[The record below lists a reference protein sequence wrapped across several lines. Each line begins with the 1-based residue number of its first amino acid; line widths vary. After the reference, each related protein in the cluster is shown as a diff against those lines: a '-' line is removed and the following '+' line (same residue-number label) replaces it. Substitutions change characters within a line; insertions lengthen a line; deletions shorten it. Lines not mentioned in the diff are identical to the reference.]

1 MSSSSQS
8 AAQSGRS
15 GRSARDARRRKR
27 KERSARSAAPEPK
40 NIVSG
45 AGQPLDL
52 SVRRELEEQLGHDFS
67 RVRLHTDRDSGQL
80 AELMGADAF
89 AVGQDI
95 FFREGTY
102 RPGTADGQRLL
113 AHELLHTVQNPHGLG
128 ALRAGR
134 DLGTVS
140 LPQETVEREAESAA
154 QESLRSAMLGAT
166 RGDDTTTEVAPGRS
180 TPGWLRYATVDA
192 DRHRLELVDPATL
205 VDRLANGVLR
215 SLRGDPEDR
224 SGRVRVQL
232 ARMAP
237 ELQDS
242 VLERLEV
249 RLLSSEHDRLL
260 DLVEEV
266 ERGPLPFMTSTVPEP
281 VTDEA
286 AALEQERTQDAAAA
300 RDRGRQ
306 EEKAGDDRGKRA
318 QHRKDADPAG
328 DGGPERGPSTAGGS
342 AHASES
348 DAGTGQAAVRS
359 AAADDKAAAGARRT
373 EQEQARQDDKQAT
386 EHAAE
391 QDRANP
397 GRGPEE
403 QAADGPAEQ
412 TAGQQT
418 SVAGGEHPTGPGGE
432 QVTAP
437 EAPDNSAAEPGE
449 KDPRGRDQDESST
462 RTAGDPENEQ
472 DADDEPLGLE
482 DEAAD
487 TDADAPEADAQ
498 DDRGDGESGE
508 AEADDAGTGDAGDS
522 PEADQSDADLTGP
535 GDAAARGTGQREPT
549 DRTRGDAPG
558 VISSPATEDQS
569 AGGSSETRDEAEATD
584 DGASSPEEEQE
595 SDDRLSEDLQADKS
609 TEQEVGPDPD
619 EKAEDDVG
627 EDPDPQDGDPG
638 DPDDAELEREQAA
651 ERAEDTE
658 AERRDDAARTATDG
672 TGGTDV
678 PGGGTAQ
685 PEKLS
690 KADEDARKQ
699 ATATSSS
706 GSATASASGGGSG
719 GEGSTGA
726 RAQPSGTADGVT
738 GGPAPA
744 SGSGSPPPSAAQDGT
759 RPDRSTNDAAGKPAE
774 RSPGDTTSPEA
785 AGSGDGSTGMG
796 VAQTESATQGMDV
809 TAGRGPATTPDPSP
823 DSGQAAAAGPAAA
836 PKPSPTAGAGGG
848 GGALPP
854 QAQGGA
860 VAEPSAKPAR
870 GTSPAVRSGAT
881 PRQRQVSRQAAKNVR
896 RGGGGGGGA
905 RTASTPARGGRSG
918 GGGGSAAPAK
928 AKKDA
933 APPDVS
939 QGTPEAGLATVAKLK
954 PYQMLETFKGVNSAV
969 GNSVGKERTT
979 LRNAPPRMERPVG
992 SPRTV
997 PGGPKPAAPGTYSN
1011 EKVARTDAAKG
1022 RTDEITGEQRPDGKA
1037 PGSDVPEPSWWDI
1050 LLTIGGALL
1059 KRIFP
1064 FDDLIDSIMGL
1075 PTTDD
1080 GLKGARVGN
1089 APGLPL
1095 RDDSDPQRTD
1105 EQSQKLDERK
1115 GELHQSGRE
1124 DAARPMGED
1133 QIYPDAP
1140 RETLTG
1146 KVPGGAKQTGQ
1157 KGGAPA
1163 TAAGGVPVESASAV
1177 AEHDRGPQIQ
1187 AGFSQGM
1194 QRMGKERRA
1203 KDDKAKADKE
1213 KHDRD
1218 LKREVDTSTKKQ
1230 AGEREKGQQDIA
1242 DARDKW
1248 RKEQDD
1254 KVAEI
1259 DDKKGKKFEKVRKD
1273 VDDKQEQTDK
1283 DVDKRTEDDN
1293 QKIDDEH
1300 TNAENDAQ
1308 QEQDDKKKEA
1318 EKGDGGFLDQLKQW
1332 WQDLKDKIKQFFER
1346 ARKAVTDL
1354 IDKFKREV
1362 FKLIDEAR
1370 NWVVQQIN
1378 DFADAL
1384 IAFGDEMLA
1393 DYPAMR
1399 DKWRNTINAGRNY
1412 AVKKVNEAADT
1423 LKDVAGSLLDGL
1435 GGALLAGLDVMEDGL
1450 LKAVDVA
1457 ENVTVSAVE
1466 FGQQAI
1472 AALGEWAA
1480 IFSDIVSDPGDW
1492 ISKAGTAAE
1501 TGAKEHLFDEIKSA
1515 VKEWF
1520 NQKVQEITGLSP
1532 QEFQELLDGNV
1543 SVQEMGQMAWD
1554 AAVPQLPVIIGTLVI
1569 EKVVAKLIPG
1579 VGWVMGIID
1588 ALKTAWGTLSRILAA
1603 FGLVMDFLKA
1613 VKSGNGAVPF
1623 AKAVAA
1629 GVVALLELVYQALI
1643 DGISR
1648 FMGGVTK
1655 KLGGILKNLRTKRR
1669 PGGHG
1674 EPGAP
1679 GAPGGANR
1687 PGRPGHEPGAEPHTA
1702 PTGRTTDPHH
1712 TEKPGEPGPATDKP
1726 GQRPAPRKPSP
1737 DKTSHP
1743 EPAPHPTKRPSPEKK
1758 PHPKDQPEPKS
1769 KKKPDAHERRE
1780 NGREVNDA
1788 RRRLRNA
1795 KNKEHNENASPSGP
1809 KRRGPARDTL
1819 RPKGRPGTRTDKHH
1833 PQGEHP
1839 AKRRP
1844 GTKRRPSEDPLK
1856 KHRPTT
1862 KHPKAKDR
1870 KGPHKP
1876 TPKRRPSPARR
1887 ALRRARHTVKSA
1899 LARARRAARRLFGKA
1914 RHLGHRLQH
1923 HAHRLRN
1930 RWRHHRDR
1938 LRNKHHRRQ
1947 NGKRDPKHDK
1957 NHSKEINL
1965 PEVRFRDV
1973 DDHEVHILMFH
1984 GRGPRAPMYI
1994 HSTPEEVPP
2003 FLADWRRDLRR
2014 PEAKADEAQ
2023 QQEHLLVAERAY
2035 AAAKSTQKG
2044 IPTRTQAKENEEKK
2058 AKRTELLA
2066 KLRGEMRQI
2075 ADAASQRKYYDI
2087 PTPPAYQDFR
2097 DIGPGRGSEEH
2108 VSRYLGS
2115 TAKTVFGGGGEDASR
2130 AKDGQPPGWDYV
2142 KSKKLSQGAAWV
2154 RMHLLPERLGGK
2166 AKGNNLVPARGPA
2179 TNIDFLNNI
2188 EDIAYRAIPGQYKI
2202 IWYKTKVE
2210 FDHPGFPD
2218 FPSYISAEYGGYD
2231 HTSGTGRNRNDWTAR
2246 KAEKKHS
2253 QSPQPP
2259 AKGEEGKLLIN
2270 HAGWTNLSDMLGV
2283 NRSIAEYLIDVR
2295 EALEEKGKKFNSYSQ
2310 VEILMRNLKKTKQKN
2325 AMPQL
2330 ELMLGNL
2337 RKLIKEEKVDWS

>member
-8 AAQSGRS
+8 AAQSGQ
-15 GRSARDARRRKR
+15 SARDARRRRR

-140 LPQETVEREAESAA
+140 LPQEAVEREAESAA

-166 RGDDTTTEVAPGRS
+166 REDDPATEVAPGRS

-192 DRHRLELVDPATL
+192 DRHRLELIDPATL

-286 AALEQERTQDAAAA
+286 AALEQERTQDTAAA
-300 RDRGRQ
+300 RDRSRQ
-306 EEKAGDDRGKRA
+306 EEKAGDDRRKRA

-328 DGGPERGPSTAGGS
+328 NGGPERGRSTAGGS
-342 AHASES
+342 ANASASE
-348 DAGTGQAAVRS
+348 AGTGQAAVRS

-373 EQEQARQDDKQAT
+373 EQEQARQDDTQAT

-391 QDRANP
+391 QDRANST
-397 GRGPEE
+397 RGPEE
-403 QAADGPAEQ
+403 QAAGGPGQQ
-412 TAGQQT
+412 TAGQQ
-418 SVAGGEHPTGPGGE
+418 VADAGGEHPTGPGGE

-462 RTAGDPENEQ
+462 RAAGDPENEE

-487 TDADAPEADAQ
+487 TDADAAEADAQ
-498 DDRGDGESGE
+498 DDQEDGESTE
-508 AEADDAGTGDAGDS
+508 AEADDAGAGDASDS

-535 GDAAARGTGQREPT
+535 GDAAARRTGQREPA
-549 DRTRGDAPG
+549 DRNRGDAPG

-569 AGGSSETRDEAEATD
+569 AVGWSETRDEAEATD

-595 SDDRLSEDLQADKS
+595 SDDQLSEDLQADKS

-627 EDPDPQDGDPG
+627 EDPGSQDGDPG

-651 ERAEDTE
+651 ERTEDAE
-658 AERRDDAARTATDG
+658 AKRRDDAARTATDG

-699 ATATSSS
+699 ATAASSS
-706 GSATASASGGGSG
+706 GSATASASGGRTG
-719 GEGSTGA
+719 GEGSAGA
-726 RAQPSGTADGVT
+726 QAQPSGTADGVS
-738 GGPAPA
+738 GSPAPT
-744 SGSGSPPPSAAQDGT
+744 SGSGSPPASAAQDGT
-759 RPDRSTNDAAGKPAE
+759 RQDQTANDAASKPAE

-785 AGSGDGSTGMG
+785 ARSGDGSTGIG

-823 DSGQAAAAGPAAA
+823 DSGQVAAAGPTVA

-848 GGALPP
+848 GGAVPP

-870 GTSPAVRSGAT
+870 GTPPAVRSGAT

-896 RGGGGGGGA
+896 RGGGGGGT
-905 RTASTPARGGRSG
+905 RTASTPARGVRGG
-918 GGGGSAAPAK
+918 GGGGSSAPAK

-933 APPDVS
+933 APPDVT

-969 GNSVGKERTT
+969 GNSVGKERTS
-979 LRNAPPRMERPVG
+979 LRNAPPQMERPIG

-1022 RTDEITGEQRPDGKA
+1022 KTDEITGEQRPEGKA

-1075 PTTDD
+1075 PHTDD

-1133 QIYPDAP
+1133 QIFPDAP

-1157 KGGAPA
+1157 QGGAPA
-1163 TAAGGVPVESASAV
+1163 TATGSVPVESASAV

-1187 AGFSQGM
+1187 TGFSQGL

-1203 KDDKAKADKE
+1203 KDDKARADKE

-1242 DARDKW
+1242 DTRDKW

-1362 FKLIDEAR
+1362 FKLIDDAR

-1412 AVKKVNEAADT
+1412 AVQKVNEAADK

-1554 AAVPQLPVIIGTLVI
+1554 AAVPQLPMIIGTLVI

-1687 PGRPGHEPGAEPHTA
+1687 PGRPGHEPGAEPHTT

-1712 TEKPGEPGPATDKP
+1712 NEKPGEPGPATDKP

-1743 EPAPHPTKRPSPEKK
+1743 EPGPSPAKRPSPEKK
-1758 PHPKDQPEPKS
+1758 PHPKDQPQPKS

-1780 NGREVNDA
+1780 DGREVNDA

-1795 KNKEHNENASPSGP
+1795 KNKQRNDSTRPSGP
-1809 KRRGPARDTL
+1809 KHRGPARDTL
-1819 RPKGRPGTRTDKHH
+1819 RPKGRPGT
-1833 PQGEHP
+1833 
-1839 AKRRP
+1839 
-1844 GTKRRPSEDPLK
+1844 KRRPSEDPLK
-1856 KHRPTT
+1856 KHHPTT
-1862 KHPKAKDR
+1862 KPKSKPKGGHR
-1870 KGPHKP
+1870 KPATK
-1876 TPKRRPSPARR
+1876 PKRRPSRARR
-1887 ALRRARHTVKSA
+1887 ALNRARHTVKSA

-1938 LRNKHHRRQ
+1938 LRNRHHRRQ
-1947 NGKRDPKHDK
+1947 DSKREPHQNPDGKKDYDLPK
-1957 NHSKEINL
+1957 
-1965 PEVRFRDV
+1965 VRFRTKAGEMHTLLFD
-1973 DDHEVHILMFH
+1973 
-1984 GRGPRAPMYI
+1984 GRGKAAKLGVHSHLEPLNAYLREWRDDNAKLKETDPARYTQQEQALKKAEGEGVIVNAIHHRMPDKETAHPRRGTRYGTPIYTGRAGDANFERHMSELQQSMETLADLLAQRVSESNEPPLPATILPPFSDGPVAKSFKASYI
-1994 HSTPEEVPP
+1994 KESTPRGTEAGE
-2003 FLADWRRDLRR
+2003 R
-2014 PEAKADEAQ
+2014 PESWP
-2023 QQEHLLVAERAY
+2023 L
-2035 AAAKSTQKG
+2035 
-2044 IPTRTQAKENEEKK
+2044 
-2058 AKRTELLA
+2058 
-2066 KLRGEMRQI
+2066 
-2075 ADAASQRKYYDI
+2075 
-2087 PTPPAYQDFR
+2087 
-2097 DIGPGRGSEEH
+2097 
-2108 VSRYLGS
+2108 
-2115 TAKTVFGGGGEDASR
+2115 
-2130 AKDGQPPGWDYV
+2130 GWDRIV
-2142 KSKKLSQGAAWV
+2142 AGNHAKNAAWV
-2154 RMHLLPERLGGK
+2154 RMHMLTAQLGGHTTTS
-2166 AKGNNLVPARGPA
+2166 NLVPATREDNNDAREGAEHPA
-2179 TNIDFLNNI
+2179 ALSLGRNGIGKKKP
-2188 EDIAYRAIPGQYKI
+2188 ASPGADDHNKM
-2202 IWYKTKVE
+2202 IWYDVDITLRANY
-2210 FDHPGFPD
+2210 PGFP
-2218 FPSYISAEYGGYD
+2218 SSVQMRWGGY
-2231 HTSGTGRNRNDWTAR
+2231 HHRNGPWERESAPGRSGAWTTGTFGPPPWAATGPTAQLR
-2246 KAEKKHS
+2246 ANVNHDDANTIRAVTRIELRD
-2253 QSPQPP
+2253 
-2259 AKGEEGKLLIN
+2259 AKRIVAMRGKEPGGRFSGLDRLKQALTEG
-2270 HAGWTNLSDMLGV
+2270 NLSTRTVLARQAVIAKLDAAASRLG
-2283 NRSIAEYLIDVR
+2283 
-2295 EALEEKGKKFNSYSQ
+2295 F
-2310 VEILMRNLKKTKQKN
+2310 
-2325 AMPQL
+2325 
-2330 ELMLGNL
+2330 
-2337 RKLIKEEKVDWS
+2337 